1 MMEFV
6 TLKTEEEQRRD
17 IEKQIAEC
25 LQMEREIHQEA
36 VERIRDLQ
44 KKREALYREW
54 KELGG
59 KVE

>member
-6 TLKTEEEQRRD
+6 TLKTSEEQRKD
-17 IEKQIAEC
+17 IEEQIMGC
-25 LQMEREIHQEA
+25 LKMEQQIHREA
-36 VERIRDLQ
+36 VEKIRDLQ

-54 KELGG
+54 KKLGG